1 MHAKVF
7 KDGSRNFPIF
17 KMVLLQQLVMVGPTT
32 NGKYWHVAVLTPPCL
47 LARLKLDENGHALNV
62 VSDTLSCFV
71 DMLLHFF

>member
-1 MHAKVF
+1 MPKF
-7 KDGSRNFPIF
+7 SKTDLGIF
-17 KMVLLQQLVMVGPTT
+17 LYLRWCSLQQLVMVGPTT

-62 VSDTLSCFV
+62 VPDTLSYFV